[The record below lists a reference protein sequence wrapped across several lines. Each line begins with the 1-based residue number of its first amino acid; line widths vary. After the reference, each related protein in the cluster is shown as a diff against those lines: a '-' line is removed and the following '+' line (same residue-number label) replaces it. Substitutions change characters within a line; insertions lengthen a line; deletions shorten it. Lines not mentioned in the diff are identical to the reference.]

1 MLLRSGI
8 QLTINF
14 DIDMDLQRETYTL
27 HARPQSI
34 TDWMREQEMLISMEK
49 QRIAKQFPWK
59 RKGYRKHI
67 K

>member
-1 MLLRSGI
+1 
-8 QLTINF
+8 
-14 DIDMDLQRETYTL
+14 MDLRKTYTL
-27 HARPQSI
+27 HTRSQSI
-34 TDWMREQEMLISMEK
+34 TDWMHEQEMLISMEK

>member
-1 MLLRSGI
+1 
-8 QLTINF
+8 
-14 DIDMDLQRETYTL
+14 MDLRKETYTL
-27 HARPQSI
+27 YARPQSI
-34 TDWMREQEMLISMEK
+34 TDFMSEQEMLISMEK

>member
-1 MLLRSGI
+1 
-8 QLTINF
+8 
-14 DIDMDLQRETYTL
+14 MDLRKETYTL
-27 HARPQSI
+27 YARNQSI

>member
-1 MLLRSGI
+1 
-8 QLTINF
+8 
-14 DIDMDLQRETYTL
+14 MDLRKETYTL
-27 HARPQSI
+27 YARPQSSI
-34 TDWMREQEMLISMEK
+34 TNWMREQEMLISMEK